1 MDRRFAVLVPLL
13 LVIPACA
20 STASAPGASG
30 RPGVAAYVLDA
41 ADLANGV
48 PLWASLSDHVPGMR
62 VSRTDGGCHTVTLRR
77 ARGQSSAAAPL
88 VYVDGTPTYGTCA
101 LEQIAAWDVARVE
114 VYPGGVSNRP
124 GYRTHATGLILIF
137 LRSS

>member
-1 MDRRFAVLVPLL
+1 MDRRFAALVPLL
-13 LVIPACA
+13 LVVPSCA
-20 STASAPGASG
+20 STASAPGVAG

-41 ADLANGV
+41 ADLADGV
-48 PLWASLSDHVPGMR
+48 PLWASLSDRVPGMR
-62 VSRTDGGCHTVTLRR
+62 VLDTADGCPAVTLRR
-77 ARGQSSAAAPL
+77 ARQASTLAAPL

-101 LEQIAAWDVARVE
+101 LAQIAAWDVERVE
-114 VYPGGVSNRP
+114 VYPGGVSHRP